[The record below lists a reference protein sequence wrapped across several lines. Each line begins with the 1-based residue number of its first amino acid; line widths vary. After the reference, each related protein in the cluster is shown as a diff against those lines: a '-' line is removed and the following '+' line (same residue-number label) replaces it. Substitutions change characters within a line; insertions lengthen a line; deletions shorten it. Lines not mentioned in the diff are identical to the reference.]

1 MFIYKHGSKVTSHLS
16 KSANYDIIH
25 VLQKHLFKSI

>member
-1 MFIYKHGSKVTSHLS
+1 MFIYKHDSKVTSRVS
-16 KSANYDIIH
+16 KSKNCDIIQ